1 MSCLPAAY
9 YGNLTIKIC
18 GSQLHCTAFEFI
30 KHIQY
35 RGFMGKQLL
44 LDEQN
49 ARVIIYQLYSKLL
62 QVVAGREAPGSMKF

>member
-1 MSCLPAAY
+1 
-9 YGNLTIKIC
+9 
-18 GSQLHCTAFEFI
+18 
-30 KHIQY
+30 
-35 RGFMGKQLL
+35 MGKQLL